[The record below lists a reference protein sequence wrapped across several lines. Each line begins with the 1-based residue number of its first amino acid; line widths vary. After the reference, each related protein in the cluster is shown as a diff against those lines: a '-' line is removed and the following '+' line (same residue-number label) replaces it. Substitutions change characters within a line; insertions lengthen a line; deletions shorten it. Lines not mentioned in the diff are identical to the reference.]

1 MQAFRCKRL
10 GRCLV
15 RMEFFFNCFL
25 CLFVPLQCMAH
36 RWSDCSVSEIGCDY
50 TCSAICLHFWSGRSQ
65 VTAGILV
72 EYLICPVLEVYM
84 IYCWNKCCLEIYF
97 LWVFLFYLLPAPE
110 HVYIYAG
117 QASIF
122 DLSLQIV
129 LKNSHLCVCKLYFL
143 LLCCFYTSKVFPFQI
158 QFLQHNSRWM
168 HFDTNKRCMVLLH

>member
-25 CLFVPLQCMAH
+25 CLFVPLQCTAH

-50 TCSAICLHFWSGRSQ
+50 TCSAICLHFWSGRFQ

-72 EYLICPVLEVYM
+72 EYLICPVWEVYM

-97 LWVFLFYLLPAPE
+97 LWIFLFYILPAPE

-117 QASIF
+117 QAAIF
-122 DLSLQIV
+122 DLSLQIM
-129 LKNSHLCVCKLYFL
+129 LKNSRLCVYKLYFL
-143 LLCCFYTSKVFPFQI
+143 LLCCFYTSKGFSSHSDSIF
-158 QFLQHNSRWM
+158 
-168 HFDTNKRCMVLLH
+168 TA